1 MCTTIAAAGA
11 ALCLPGAAIAATPPA
26 TGSWCETPVPGGRL
40 VEGAGMAATRAAGR
54 AHTIVILVH
63 GFDPAGTPA
72 NASDMWLSMREAIA
86 ATDRTAAICIA
97 RWDSRR
103 GIDDPNGG
111 LSRLLDAV
119 ARGAMGSP
127 PDGQRVV
134 TFVGHSAGGNRA
146 KAELLRLHDRAAW
159 PAGTRMRLL
168 TLGTPHRGVPLADQ
182 EVAVRR
188 LADMFGA
195 RGALERAGLG
205 SAGLR
210 EMRVD
215 APALRTLNAR
225 FVRAVAPS
233 DHWAVASVQDQV
245 VPTWSA
251 CPAWMRCQR
260 LDRLDHFGL
269 LDPFAQPGFRIRFAA
284 FIRGGTI
291 P

>member
-1 MCTTIAAAGA
+1 MIAAAGA

-26 TGSWCETPVPGGRL
+26 TGSWCETPAPGGRL
-40 VEGAGMAATRAAGR
+40 VEGEGMAATRAAGR
-54 AHTIVILVH
+54 ARTIVILIH
-63 GFDPAGTPA
+63 GFDTAGTPA
-72 NASDMWLSMREAIA
+72 NVSDMWLSMRTATRA
-86 ATDRTAAICIA
+86 ADRTAAICIA

-103 GIDDPNGG
+103 GIDDANGG
-111 LSRLLDAV
+111 LSHLLDAV
-119 ARGAMGSP
+119 ARGATGSR
-127 PDGQRVV
+127 PDGQRVI

-159 PAGTRMRLL
+159 PAGTRIRLL
-168 TLGTPHRGVPLADQ
+168 TLGTPHRGVPMADQ
-182 EVAVRR
+182 EVAVGR

-233 DHWAVASVQDQV
+233 DRWAIASVQDQV

-260 LDRLDHFGL
+260 LDRLDHVGL

-284 FIRGGTI
+284 FIRGGTLS
-291 P
+291 